1 MNGVWS
7 VSRRDLP
14 VGPRLTGSTGR
25 PAPTGPRVGR
35 GADRDHGR
43 PVSDRSCR
51 DEIAYI
57 QVERRPAEPRPRA
70 GRGAAAARGA
80 PADPVA
86 VNPAAAAETPVARND
101 RRFTGC
107 SRAVFRNRRAAGTP
121 SRYCTSNGRRGEPV
135 RPGRGDAQSA
145 PRGMPPLRQAEPGRP
160 HGFCARLATG
170 TAWLPS
176 TRHSQI
182 CWCTCS
188 VYDMTL
194 HVLSR
199 HRVRVCDPAARRP
212 IALQSGHL
220 GGRPPAGMV
229 HACYIDV
236 RSNART
242 GGPRGSRTA
251 ARETARDVA
260 GRRPARR

>member
-25 PAPTGPRVGR
+25 PARTGSTGWPGRRPRPWSARLRPVPAGTRLPTSRSSVARRNPGR
-35 GADRDHGR
+35 GRDA
-43 PVSDRSCR
+43 S
-51 DEIAYI
+51 
-57 QVERRPAEPRPRA
+57 
-70 GRGAAAARGA
+70 RGSARGA
-80 PADPVA
+80 GGPGRGQPRRGGGDPGR
-86 VNPAAAAETPVARND
+86 END
-101 RRFTGC
+101 RRFIGC

-121 SRYCTSNGRRGEPV
+121 SRYCTSNGRRGEPA

-212 IALQSGHL
+212 ISLQSGHL
-220 GGRPPAGMV
+220 GGRPPPGMV
-229 HACYIDV
+229 HAFYIGV

-251 ARETARDVA
+251 AREIARDAA
-260 GRRPARR
+260 GRRPAAR